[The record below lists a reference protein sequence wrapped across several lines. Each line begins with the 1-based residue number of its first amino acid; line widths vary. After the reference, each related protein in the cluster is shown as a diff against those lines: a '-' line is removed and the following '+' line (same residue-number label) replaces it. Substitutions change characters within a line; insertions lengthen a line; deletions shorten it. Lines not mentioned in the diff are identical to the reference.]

1 MGAARTLFSAVIYSA
16 FAAAVFLAHGNA
28 PDITVD
34 HVTYLKGAN
43 EIIEANPDGFY
54 ARDLTSITSYG
65 VLLAYLH
72 EWTRSHILSL
82 KLLLAV
88 FTVFHLF
95 STEVF
100 FRLLTREWWKAVLF
114 SLLAAF
120 FVSFGAPIWGVTD
133 FIASLNRSIVVPFMI
148 LIVYGFVAWH
158 DRPWKYLAYPLLV
171 ALSVLHL
178 SVYYLL
184 LTLIVYE
191 AWDFAI
197 ERRLKL
203 DRRLLWFAAGL
214 LLAFVM
220 TQIIEA
226 AGIGVFKH
234 VFYTLGQ
241 ALTAGTITPAE
252 SWKLELYVNP
262 WRNMPL
268 PLTTLAAMA
277 ASFGLIGLLALA
289 GLGVSIRRGLTQL
302 DRRMLAFGAAVVVA
316 SYGPQ
321 TLMWL
326 VRSVIP
332 IYPVNFE
339 EMRAISLVM
348 LPALYFVL
356 RLFESAVADASLARN
371 FAASAVISALV
382 LLQPIVVLRSLP
394 DSTKEAI
401 LRLALEKG
409 LILEDDSLRLSYARQ
424 FLGLPEDGPRFY
436 YSIRNAIAWLDLH
449 AAEDERVLSD
459 RNDLM
464 LAKVEV
470 IGDLNS
476 LQKKGVTAGVVRAL
490 RGAVE
495 DVHRAFRLADMREL
509 ERVGR
514 KYGATFAVVPWPV
527 EGAAYRDRHFSII
540 RIPAEAVRAS

>member
-1 MGAARTLFSAVIYSA
+1 MRTLTSAIIYCA

-28 PDITVD
+28 PDISVD
-34 HVTYLKGAN
+34 HITYLKGAN
-43 EIIEANPDGFY
+43 DIIEANPDGFY
-54 ARDLTSITSYG
+54 ARNLTSITSYG

-82 KLLLAV
+82 KLILAV

-100 FRLLTREWWKAVLF
+100 FRLLTQEWWKAVLF

-120 FVSFGAPIWGVTD
+120 FVSFGASIWGVTD
-133 FIASLNRSIVVPFMI
+133 FIASLNRTVVVPFMI

-178 SVYYLL
+178 SVYYLILAL
-184 LTLIVYE
+184 LVYE

-214 LLAFVM
+214 LLAFVL
-220 TQIIEA
+220 QLIIEA
-226 AGIGVFKH
+226 TAIGVFKH
-234 VFYTLGQ
+234 VPYALRR
-241 ALTAGTITPAE
+241 ALTAAAVTPAE
-252 SWKLELYVNP
+252 SWKLELYANP

-268 PLTTLAAMA
+268 PPTTLAAMA
-277 ASFGLIGLLALA
+277 ASFALISLLALA

-302 DRRMLAFGAAVVVA
+302 DRRMLGFGVAVVVA

-326 VRSVIP
+326 MRSVMP

-339 EMRAISLVM
+339 EMRAISLAM

-356 RLFESAVADASLARN
+356 RLFESAVADASPGRKIAV
-371 FAASAVISALV
+371 SAVVSVLV
-382 LLQPIVVLRSLP
+382 VLQPIVALRMLP
-394 DSTKEAI
+394 DQAKEAI
-401 LRLALEKG
+401 IRSALQKG
-409 LILEDDSLRLSYARQ
+409 LIRKGDSHRLAYARQ
-424 FLGLPEDGPRFY
+424 FLALPEDGPRFY
-436 YSIRNAIAWLDLH
+436 YSVQNAISWANLH
-449 AAEDERVLSD
+449 IAKNERVLSD
-459 RNDLM
+459 RNDLL
-464 LAKVEV
+464 LADVEV
-470 IGDLNS
+470 IGAFNS
-476 LQKKGVTAGVVRAL
+476 LQNKGVATRAL
-490 RGAVE
+490 REWRESVE
-495 DVHRAFRLADMREL
+495 DVYRAFRSADMREV
-509 ERVGR
+509 ERAGR
-514 KYGATFAVVPWPV
+514 KYNAVYAIVPWPV
-527 EGAAYRDRHFSII
+527 EGAAHRDRHFSIV
-540 RIPAEAVRAS
+540 RIPPGPSGTP